1 MSATQ
6 PAFRCN
12 TCFAAFPNI
21 DALKDHYRSPWH
33 VFNSKR
39 RAHNLLHVT
48 RDTFFSLQKNVKE
61 VAPVPPVNA
70 AKAPVAPSS
79 SSKALS
85 PTKAV
90 VLPTPP
96 TAASETAAATEEADG
111 EESVYEDVEED
122 EAGEEEEV
130 EVLAEHS
137 LFDNKKFDNVDDCL
151 QHMSQN
157 YGFFIP
163 DAEYLEDQEGLLL
176 FLGEKVKLGHI
187 CLYCQK
193 RFSCTTAVQRH
204 MVDKAHCKIAY
215 EDGVDMD
222 DIGDFY
228 DFTATYADRENI
240 QVDEDGNI
248 LDEELEIAATGELVL
263 PDGRL
268 LGHRQF
274 RRYYK

>member
-1 MSATQ
+1 MPSLPVTMSATQ

-12 TCFAAFPNI
+12 TCFAAFPSI

-61 VAPVPPVNA
+61 VAPVAPVNA
-70 AKAPVAPSS
+70 AKVPVAPSS
-79 SSKALS
+79 SSKTSS

-90 VLPTPP
+90 VPPTPP
-96 TAASETAAATEEADG
+96 TAASETAAATEEAND
-111 EESVYEDVEED
+111 EESVYEDVEEGD
-122 EAGEEEEV
+122 EEEEEEEEEV

-151 QHMSQN
+151 QHMSQT

-240 QVDEDGNI
+240 QV
-248 LDEELEIAATGELVL
+248 LECSTSGFVCISYSHIFQLN
-263 PDGRL
+263 
-268 LGHRQF
+268 
-274 RRYYK
+274 